1 MNHLIGISGI
11 TTLGTVSAIATVA
24 AAAIN
29 PIGAA
34 LLLVQGGGNKP
45 TIFVRD

>member
-1 MNHLIGISGI
+1 MHHLIDIAGI
-11 TTLGTVSAIATVA
+11 TTLGTLGAITTVA

-34 LLLVQGGGNKP
+34 LLIAGAVMWVKNNHS
-45 TIFVRD
+45 